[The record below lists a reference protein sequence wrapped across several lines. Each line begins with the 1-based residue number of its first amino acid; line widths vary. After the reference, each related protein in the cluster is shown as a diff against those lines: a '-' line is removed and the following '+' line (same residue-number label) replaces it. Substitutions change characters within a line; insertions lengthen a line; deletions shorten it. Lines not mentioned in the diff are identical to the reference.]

1 MNDDHLASAGFDP
14 DRIDRLAQ
22 TISRDIAAQHYD
34 GAVLALAR
42 RGKPVLTEAF
52 GHAHRDGER
61 RMKKDD
67 VFVSFSIAKQLTHTL
82 VLNRIE
88 RGDLALTQRV
98 AEVIP
103 EFANRGK
110 ENITLFHVLTH
121 TSGLMLK
128 LPMMDPMQFGNLE
141 AVVQAACMSA
151 VESVPGTRVYYS
163 GIIGTAI
170 LAEVLRRVD
179 GRSGGQ
185 RAYRD
190 ILAQDLFVPLG
201 MNDSALGA
209 RADLAPRL
217 CPVVA
222 RDRLP
227 GISFAEEYE
236 MFGAMVTADAEIPSL
251 GCVLTAPDL
260 LRFAEMLRN
269 GGTLDGTRILSP
281 AMVDLATR
289 NHTGSMPNDTW
300 SFASG
305 VRGWQPFPAFLGLGF
320 YLRGDVVAPNF
331 LGTLTS
337 PRTFGGMG
345 AGSTMF
351 WVDPQ
356 RELSCVFLTS
366 GLITCEL
373 RNTDRMQR
381 VSDMVVA
388 ALVD

>member
-1 MNDDHLASAGFDP
+1 MNLDQATPLGFDAN
-14 DRIDRLAQ
+14 RLGHLGNV
-22 TISRDIAAQHYD
+22 INRDIDARRYD
-34 GAVLALAR
+34 GAVLAVAR
-42 RGKPVLTEAF
+42 GGKPVLTEAF
-52 GHAHRDGER
+52 GYAHRDSER

-82 VLNRIE
+82 VLNRVE
-88 RGDLALTQRV
+88 RGELALTQRV
-98 AEVIP
+98 ADVIP

-121 TSGLMLK
+121 TAGLTLK
-128 LPMMDPMQFGNLE
+128 LPMMDPMQVGNLE

-151 VESVPGTRVYYS
+151 VESVPGERVYYS

-179 GRSGGQ
+179 GGK

-190 ILAQDLFVPLG
+190 ILAQDLFAPLG
-201 MNDSALGA
+201 MKDSALGA
-209 RADLAPRL
+209 RADLASRL

-227 GISFAEEYE
+227 GLSFAEEYE
-236 MFGAMVTADAEIPSL
+236 MFGAMVTAEAEIPAL

-260 LRFAEMLRN
+260 TRFANMLR
-269 GGTLDGTRILSP
+269 GGGAFDGERILSP

-289 NHTGSMPNDTW
+289 NHTGQMPNDTW

-305 VRGWQPFPAFLGLGF
+305 VRGWKPFPAYLGLGF

-337 PRTFGGMG
+337 PRSYGGAG

-351 WVDPQ
+351 WVDPE
-356 RELSCVFLTS
+356 RDLTCVFLSS

-373 RNTDRMQR
+373 RNIDRLQR
-381 VSDMVVA
+381 ISDLVVS

>member
-1 MNDDHLASAGFDP
+1 MNLDHASALGFDA
-14 DRIDRLAQ
+14 DRLAHLGK
-22 TISRDIAAQHYD
+22 TIARDIDAQRYD
-34 GAVLALAR
+34 GAVLAVSR
-42 RGKPVLTEAF
+42 GGKPVLNAAF
-52 GHAHRDGER
+52 GYAHRDSER
-61 RMKKDD
+61 RMKEDD
-67 VFVSFSIAKQLTHTL
+67 VFVSFSIAKQFTHTL
-82 VLNRIE
+82 VLKRIE
-88 RGDLALTQRV
+88 RGELSLTQRV
-98 AEVIP
+98 ADVIP

-121 TSGLMLK
+121 TAGLTLK
-128 LPMMDPMQFGNLE
+128 LPPMDPMQLGKLE
-141 AVVQAACMSA
+141 AVVQAAGMSA
-151 VESVPGTRVYYS
+151 VESVPGERVYYS

-179 GRSGGQ
+179 GGR

-190 ILAQDLFVPLG
+190 ILAQDLFAPLG
-201 MNDSALGA
+201 MKDSALGA

-222 RDRLP
+222 RDRVP
-227 GISFAEEYE
+227 GLSFAEEYE

-251 GCVLTAPDL
+251 GCVFTASDL
-260 LRFAEMLRN
+260 SRFANMLRA
-269 GGTLDGTRILSP
+269 GGSLDGARILSP
-281 AMVDLATR
+281 AMVELATR

-305 VRGWQPFPAFLGLGF
+305 ARGWKPFPACLGLGF

-337 PRTFGGMG
+337 ARSYGGMG

-351 WVDPQ
+351 WVDPE
-356 RELSCVFLTS
+356 RDLTCVFLST

-373 RNTDRMQR
+373 RNVERMQR
-381 VSDMVVA
+381 ISDMVVA
-388 ALVD
+388 AVAA

>member
-1 MNDDHLASAGFDP
+1 MNLAHASSLGFDA
-14 DRIDRLAQ
+14 DRLGQLGRVIA
-22 TISRDIAAQHYD
+22 RDIEAERYD

-42 RGKPVLTEAF
+42 RGRPALTEAF
-52 GHAHRDGER
+52 GHAHRDSGR
-61 RMKKDD
+61 RMRADD
-67 VFVSFSIAKQLTHTL
+67 AFVSFSVAKQFTHAL
-82 VLNRIE
+82 VLQRIE
-88 RGDLALTQRV
+88 RGELALTQRV
-98 AEVIP
+98 AELIP

-110 ENITLFHVLTH
+110 DHITLFHILTH
-121 TSGLMLK
+121 TAGLTLK
-128 LPMMDPMQFGNLE
+128 LPAMDPMQLGHLE

-151 VESVPGTRVYYS
+151 VESVPGERVYYS

-170 LAEVLRRVD
+170 LAEVLRRAE
-179 GRSGGQ
+179 GGK

-190 ILAQDLFVPLG
+190 VLAQDLFAPLG
-201 MNDSALGA
+201 MKDSALGA

-227 GISFAEEYE
+227 GLSFAEEYE
-236 MFGAMVTADAEIPSL
+236 MFGAMVGPEAEIPSL
-251 GCVLTAPDL
+251 GCVTTAPDL
-260 LRFAEMLRN
+260 ARFAEMLRN

-281 AMVDLATR
+281 AMVELATR
-289 NHTGSMPNDTW
+289 NHTGDKPNDTW
-300 SFASG
+300 AFAAG
-305 VRGWQPFPAFLGLGF
+305 VRGWQPVPANLGLGF
-320 YLRGDVVAPNF
+320 YLRGDAVAPNF

-351 WVDPQ
+351 WVDPA
-356 RELSCVFLTS
+356 RDLSCVFLTS

-381 VSDMVVA
+381 ISDMVVS

>member
-1 MNDDHLASAGFDP
+1 MNLAHASSLGFDA
-14 DRIDRLAQ
+14 DRLGQ
-22 TISRDIAAQHYD
+22 LGRTIHRDIEAGRYD

-42 RGKPVLTEAF
+42 GGKPALSEAF
-52 GHAHRDGER
+52 GHAHRDGAR
-61 RMKKDD
+61 RMKVDD
-67 VFVSFSIAKQLTHTL
+67 VFVTFSVAKQFTHAL
-82 VLNRIE
+82 VLQRIE
-88 RGDLALTQRV
+88 RGELALTQRV
-98 AEVIP
+98 AELIP

-110 ENITLFHVLTH
+110 DNITLFHILTH
-121 TSGLMLK
+121 TAGLTLK
-128 LPMMDPMQFGNLE
+128 LPAMDPMQLGSLD
-141 AVVQAACMSA
+141 AVVQAACISA
-151 VESVPGTRVYYS
+151 VESVPGERVYYS

-179 GRSGGQ
+179 GGR

-190 ILAQDLFVPLG
+190 ILAQDLFAPLG
-201 MNDSALGA
+201 MKDSALGA

-227 GISFAEEYE
+227 GLSFAEEYE
-236 MFGAMVTADAEIPSL
+236 MFGAMVGPEAEIPSL
-251 GCVLTAPDL
+251 GCVTTAPDL
-260 LRFAEMLRN
+260 ARFAEMLRN
-269 GGTLDGTRILSP
+269 DGALDGTRILSP

-289 NHTGSMPNDTW
+289 NHTGTKPNDTW

-305 VRGWQPFPAFLGLGF
+305 VRGWQPFPASLGLGF
-320 YLRGDVVAPNF
+320 YLRGETVAPNF

-351 WVDPQ
+351 WVDPL
-356 RELSCVFLTS
+356 RGLSCVFLTS
-366 GLITCEL
+366 GLVTCEL

-381 VSDMVVA
+381 ISDMVVA
-388 ALVD
+388 ALVG

>member
-1 MNDDHLASAGFDP
+1 MNLDNARSAGFDTG
-14 DRIDRLAQ
+14 RLGHLGDV
-22 TISRDIAAQHYD
+22 IGRDIAAQRYD
-34 GAVLALAR
+34 GAVLALVR

-52 GHAHRDGER
+52 GFAHRDSER

-67 VFVSFSIAKQLTHTL
+67 VFVSFSVAKQLTHTL

-128 LPMMDPMQFGNLE
+128 LPMMDPMQLGNLD

-151 VESVPGTRVYYS
+151 VDSVPGERVYYS

-170 LAEVLRRVD
+170 LAEVLRRAD
-179 GRSGGQ
+179 AGSQR

-190 ILAQDLFVPLG
+190 ILAQDLFAPLG

-209 RADLAPRL
+209 RADLASRL

-222 RDRLP
+222 RDRVP

-236 MFGAMVTADAEIPSL
+236 MFGAMVTAEAEIPSL
-251 GCVLTAPDL
+251 GCVTSAPDL
-260 LRFAEMLRN
+260 ARFAEMLRN
-269 GGTLDGTRILSP
+269 GGALDGVRILSP

-289 NHTGSMPNDTW
+289 NHTGRMPNETW

-351 WVDPQ
+351 WVDPE

-373 RNTDRMQR
+373 RNTERMQR
-381 VSDMVVA
+381 VSDLVVS
-388 ALVD
+388 ALID

>member
-1 MNDDHLASAGFDP
+1 MNLDQATPLGFDA
-14 DRIDRLAQ
+14 DRLGHLGNV
-22 TISRDIAAQHYD
+22 INRDIGAQRYD
-34 GAVLALAR
+34 GAVLAVSR
-42 RGKPVLTEAF
+42 GGKPVLTEAF
-52 GHAHRDGER
+52 GYAHRDSER
-61 RMKKDD
+61 RMKADD

-98 AEVIP
+98 ADVIP

-110 ENITLFHVLTH
+110 ENITLFQVLTH
-121 TSGLMLK
+121 TAGLTLK
-128 LPMMDPMQFGNLE
+128 LPQMDPMQMGNLE
-141 AVVQAACMSA
+141 ATVAAACMSA
-151 VESVPGTRVYYS
+151 VESVPGERVYYS

-179 GRSGGQ
+179 GGE

-190 ILAQDLFVPLG
+190 ILAQDLFAPLG
-201 MNDSALGA
+201 MKDSALGA
-209 RADLAPRL
+209 RPDLAARL

-227 GISFAEEYE
+227 GLSFAEEYE
-236 MFGAMVTADAEIPSL
+236 MFGAMITPEAEIPSL
-251 GCVLTAPDL
+251 GCVLTAPNL
-260 LRFAEMLRN
+260 LCFANMLRN
-269 GGTLDGTRILSP
+269 GGELDGTRILSP

-289 NHTGSMPNDTW
+289 NHTGQMPNDTW

-305 VRGWQPFPAFLGLGF
+305 PRGWRPFPAYLGLGF
-320 YLRGDVVAPNF
+320 YLRGEGIAPNF

-337 PRTFGGMG
+337 PRTYGGMG

-351 WVDPQ
+351 WVDPE
-356 RELSCVFLTS
+356 RDLSCVFLTS

-381 VSDMVVA
+381 VSDLVVSA
-388 ALVD
+388 VVQ

>member
-1 MNDDHLASAGFDP
+1 MNLDHAASLGFDA
-14 DRIDRLAQ
+14 DRLGHLGL
-22 TISRDIAAQHYD
+22 TIQRDIDAQRYD
-34 GAVLALAR
+34 GAVLAVT
-42 RGKPVLTEAF
+42 RGGRPVLTEAF
-52 GHAHRDGER
+52 GYAHRDSER
-61 RMKKDD
+61 RMKKND
-67 VFVSFSIAKQLTHTL
+67 VFASFSVAKQLTHTL
-82 VLNRIE
+82 VLQRIE
-88 RGDLALTQRV
+88 RGELALTQRV
-98 AEVIP
+98 ADVIP

-121 TSGLMLK
+121 TAGLTLK
-128 LPMMDPMQFGNLE
+128 LPPMDPMQLGNLE
-141 AVVQAACMSA
+141 AVVAAACMSA
-151 VESVPGTRVYYS
+151 VESVPGERVYYS

-179 GRSGGQ
+179 GGQ

-190 ILAQDLFVPLG
+190 ILAQDLFAPLG
-201 MNDSALGA
+201 MKDSALGA
-209 RADLAPRL
+209 RPDLASRL

-227 GISFAEEYE
+227 GLSFAEEYE
-236 MFGAMVTADAEIPSL
+236 MFGAMIGPEAEIPSL
-251 GCVLTAPDL
+251 GCVLSAPDL
-260 LRFAEMLRN
+260 SRFAEMLRA
-269 GGTLDGTRILSP
+269 GGALDGVRILSP

-289 NHTGSMPNDTW
+289 NHTGRMPNDTW

-305 VRGWQPFPAFLGLGF
+305 VRGWKPFPAFLGLGF

-351 WVDPQ
+351 WVDPE
-356 RELSCVFLTS
+356 RDLTCVFLTA

-373 RNTDRMQR
+373 RNTERMQR
-381 VSDMVVA
+381 VSDM
-388 ALVD
+388 LVSAMVE

>member
-1 MNDDHLASAGFDP
+1 MNLDQATPLGFDGN
-14 DRIDRLAQ
+14 RLGHLGNV
-22 TISRDIAAQHYD
+22 INRDIDARRYD
-34 GAVLALAR
+34 GAVLAVAR
-42 RGKPVLTEAF
+42 GGKPVLTEAF
-52 GHAHRDGER
+52 GYAHRDSER

-82 VLNRIE
+82 VLNRVE
-88 RGDLALTQRV
+88 RGELALTQRV
-98 AEVIP
+98 ADVIP

-121 TSGLMLK
+121 TAGLTLK
-128 LPMMDPMQFGNLE
+128 LPMMDPMQVGNLE

-151 VESVPGTRVYYS
+151 VESVPGERVYYS

-179 GRSGGQ
+179 GGK

-190 ILAQDLFVPLG
+190 ILAQDLFAPLG
-201 MNDSALGA
+201 MKDSALGA
-209 RADLAPRL
+209 RADLASRL

-227 GISFAEEYE
+227 GLSFAEEYE
-236 MFGAMVTADAEIPSL
+236 MFGAMVTAEAEIPAL

-260 LRFAEMLRN
+260 TRFANMLR
-269 GGTLDGTRILSP
+269 GGGAFDGERILSP

-289 NHTGSMPNDTW
+289 NHTGQMPNDTW

-305 VRGWQPFPAFLGLGF
+305 VRGWKPFPAYLGLGF

-337 PRTFGGMG
+337 PRSYGGAG

-351 WVDPQ
+351 WVDPE
-356 RELSCVFLTS
+356 RDLTCVFLSS

-373 RNTDRMQR
+373 RNIDRLQR
-381 VSDMVVA
+381 ISDLVVS

>member
-1 MNDDHLASAGFDP
+1 MNLAHASSLGFDA
-14 DRIDRLAQ
+14 DRLGQLGRA
-22 TISRDIAAQHYD
+22 IARDIEAERYD
-34 GAVLALAR
+34 GAVLALSR
-42 RGKPVLTEAF
+42 RGRPALTEAF
-52 GHAHRDGER
+52 GHAHRDSGR
-61 RMKKDD
+61 RMKADD
-67 VFVSFSIAKQLTHTL
+67 VFVTFSVAKQLTHTL
-82 VLNRIE
+82 VLQRIE
-88 RGDLALTQRV
+88 RGELSLTQRV
-98 AEVIP
+98 AELIP

-110 ENITLFHVLTH
+110 ENITLFHILTH
-121 TSGLMLK
+121 TAGLTLK
-128 LPMMDPMQFGNLE
+128 LPAMDPMQLGNLE

-151 VESVPGTRVYYS
+151 VESVPGERVYYS

-179 GRSGGQ
+179 GGK

-190 ILAQDLFVPLG
+190 ILAQDLFAPLG
-201 MNDSALGA
+201 MKDSALGA

-227 GISFAEEYE
+227 GLSFAEEYE
-236 MFGAMVTADAEIPSL
+236 MFGAMVGPEAEIPSL
-251 GCVLTAPDL
+251 GCVTTAPDL
-260 LRFAEMLRN
+260 ARYAEMLRN

-289 NHTGSMPNDTW
+289 NHTGDKPNDTW

-305 VRGWQPFPAFLGLGF
+305 VRGWQPFPASLGLGF
-320 YLRGDVVAPNF
+320 YLRGETVAPNF

-351 WVDPQ
+351 WVDPA

-381 VSDMVVA
+381 ISDMVVS

>member
-1 MNDDHLASAGFDP
+1 MNLDHVSSAGFDAG
-14 DRIDRLAQ
+14 RLARVGQ
-22 TISRDIAAQHYD
+22 AITHGIAERRYD

-42 RGKPVLTEAF
+42 RGKPVLTAAF
-52 GHAHRDGER
+52 GFAHRDSER
-61 RMKKDD
+61 RMKTDD
-67 VFVSFSIAKQLTHTL
+67 VFLSFSIAKQFTHTL
-82 VLNRIE
+82 VLERIE
-88 RGDLALTQRV
+88 RGMLALTTRV
-98 AEVIP
+98 ADVIP

-121 TSGLMLK
+121 TAGLTLK
-128 LPMMDPMQFGNLE
+128 LPQMDPMQMGSLE
-141 AVVQAACMSA
+141 ATVAAACMSA
-151 VESVPGTRVYYS
+151 VESVPGERVWYS

-179 GRSGGQ
+179 GGK

-190 ILAQDLFVPLG
+190 ILAQDLFTPLQ

-209 RADLAPRL
+209 RADLAARL

-227 GISFAEEYE
+227 GLSFAEEYE

-251 GCVLTAPDL
+251 GCVVSAPDL

-269 GGTLDGTRILSP
+269 RGELDGARILSP

-289 NHTGSMPNDTW
+289 NHTGQMPNETW

-305 VRGWQPFPAFLGLGF
+305 VRGWKPFPASLGLGF
-320 YLRGDVVAPNF
+320 YLRGEQVAPNF

-351 WVDPQ
+351 WVDPE
-356 RELSCVFLTS
+356 RELSCVYLSS

-388 ALVD
+388 SLVD

>member
-1 MNDDHLASAGFDP
+1 
-14 DRIDRLAQ
+14 
-22 TISRDIAAQHYD
+22 
-34 GAVLALAR
+34 
-42 RGKPVLTEAF
+42 
-52 GHAHRDGER
+52 
-61 RMKKDD
+61 MKKDD

-82 VLNRIE
+82 VLNRVE
-88 RGDLALTQRV
+88 RGELALTQRV
-98 AEVIP
+98 ADVIP

-121 TSGLMLK
+121 TAGLTLK
-128 LPMMDPMQFGNLE
+128 LPMMDPMQVGNLE

-151 VESVPGTRVYYS
+151 VESVPGERVYYS

-179 GRSGGQ
+179 GGK

-190 ILAQDLFVPLG
+190 ILAQDLFAPLG
-201 MNDSALGA
+201 MKDSALGA
-209 RADLAPRL
+209 RADLASRL

-227 GISFAEEYE
+227 GLSFAEEYE
-236 MFGAMVTADAEIPSL
+236 MFGAMVTAEAEIPAL

-260 LRFAEMLRN
+260 TRFANMLR
-269 GGTLDGTRILSP
+269 GGGAFDGERILSP

-289 NHTGSMPNDTW
+289 NHTGQMPNDTW

-305 VRGWQPFPAFLGLGF
+305 VRGWKPFPAYLGLGF

-337 PRTFGGMG
+337 PRSYGGAG

-351 WVDPQ
+351 WVDPE
-356 RELSCVFLTS
+356 RDLTCVFLSS

-373 RNTDRMQR
+373 RNIDRLQR
-381 VSDMVVA
+381 ISDLVVS